1 MFTKA
6 INFSLLYSSIQHIF
20 FDLDNTLWDFE
31 TNSQKVLHELIQKH
45 GLISKCQCS
54 DRSFIKTYV
63 LVNDDLWARYRKN
76 LISKEELRSSRFY
89 NTMLYFG
96 YEDRELGLQLEKE
109 YIDNSPYQKELFPHT
124 LETLDYLSSKYK
136 LHIITNGFAEI
147 QHIKL
152 KNCSIDQYFNEV
164 LISEQ
169 IGFNKPHPNIFN
181 AALEK
186 TSAKTE
192 HALMIGDD
200 WDADIIGA
208 SEAGFKTIFF
218 NPRKKMVNSNQTP
231 EIQSLNELIT
241 LL

>member
-1 MFTKA
+1 M
-6 INFSLLYSSIQHIF
+6 YSSIQHIF

-31 TNSQKVLHELIQKH
+31 TNSQRVLHELIQKH
-45 GLISKCQCS
+45 ELVLKCQCS

-63 LVNDDLWARYRKN
+63 LVNDDLWARYHKN
-76 LISKEELRSSRFY
+76 LITKEELRSSRFY
-89 NTMLYFG
+89 NNMLYFG
-96 YEDRELGLQLEKE
+96 YENYELGLQLEKE

-147 QHIKL
+147 QYIKL
-152 KNCSIDQYFNEV
+152 KNCSIDKYFNEV

-169 IGFNKPHPNIFN
+169 IGFNKPHLNIFN
-181 AALEK
+181 AALER
-186 TSAKTE
+186 TSSKTE

-200 WDADIIGA
+200 WDADIVGA

-218 NPRKKMVNSNQTP
+218 NPRKKTINSNKTP
-231 EIQSLNELIT
+231 EIQSLNELIG